1 MIGYVFW
8 HQKIDSVSSND
19 YERTLKEFHEK
30 LVGARIRGYLGSVS
44 LKIEGAYWMGSK
56 KSGYEDWYYMT
67 DSGVIDIL
75 NHGAVSGNMMPIHNN
90 AAGLATGMH
99 AGLYQLK
106 SSSANHRESTWCIW
120 LSKPGGM
127 SYDDFN
133 SMISSTVPAHS
144 IDYWRRQMVLGP
156 TPEFC
161 ITSDNRIDINPETK
175 PIYVKRSVLCKFTS
189 DSRFE
194 IA

>member
-1 MIGYVFW
+1 HAG
-8 HQKIDSVSSND
+8 
-19 YERTLKEFHEK
+19 L
-30 LVGARIRGYLGSVS
+30 RGYLGSIS
-44 LKIEGAYWMGSK
+44 FKIEGAHWMGSK

-75 NHGAVSGNMMPIHNN
+75 NRGAITGNMMPVHNN

-106 SSSANHRESTWCIW
+106 SSSAKNKEATWCIW
-120 LSKPGGM
+120 LSKPSGR
-127 SYDDFN
+127 SYDDFER
-133 SMISSTVPAHS
+133 MIGSTVASHNV
-144 IDYWRRQMVLGP
+144 DLFRRQMVLGP

-161 ITSDNRIDINPETK
+161 ILSEKRIDFEPQTNPV
-175 PIYVKRSVLCKFTS
+175 YVKRSMILKFNP

>member
-8 HQKIDSVSSND
+8 HQKIDSVTTGD
-19 YERTLKEFHEK
+19 YEKTLKEFHEK
-30 LVGARIRGYLGSVS
+30 LAQAGIRGYLGSVS
-44 LKIEGAYWMGSK
+44 LKIEGAHWMGSK

-75 NHGAVSGNMMPIHNN
+75 NHGSVSGKMMPIHNN

-106 SSSANHRESTWCIW
+106 SSSARHKESPWCIW
-120 LSKPGGM
+120 LSKPAGM

-133 SMISSTVPAHS
+133 SMISATVPANS

-161 ITSDNRIDINPETK
+161 IISDKRIDVKSETT
-175 PIYVKRSVLCKFTS
+175 PIYVRRSVIHRFS
-189 DSRFE
+189 PDSRFE